1 MIAVSVA
8 ELLRFPFTQY
18 ALAASV
24 LMAVCASL
32 IGVPLVLKRYSFMG
46 FGLSNVAFMGMSF
59 ALVIDMA
66 NSMLLVMPLTVA
78 ATVLLVGFRNRFKQ
92 VSGDASLAM
101 LTVGSLAAGHF
112 VINTFSIRGGN
123 IDRAVSETLF
133 GGTRLVTLNAR
144 PQEVWLALI
153 ITVAVVGFYLFFFR
167 RIFAVTFDAEFMQ
180 ATGQRPVVYE
190 LLLSVIAGV
199 VIAVSMS
206 LLGSLLT
213 ASLII
218 FPALSAMRVS
228 KSYKG
233 VVIYAVVIAAVC
245 SPLGI
250 FAALLFELPPTTT
263 IIVVNIALFFLLS
276 VIGAIRKLIA

>member
-1 MIAVSVA
+1 MSVA

-18 ALAASV
+18 ALAASI
-24 LMAVCASL
+24 LMAICASL

-46 FGLSNVAFMGMSF
+46 FGLSNVAFMGMAV
-59 ALVIDMA
+59 ALVIDMT
-66 NSMLLVMPLTVA
+66 NSMALVMPLTVV
-78 ATVLLVGFRNRFKQ
+78 ATIMLIGFGNRNKK
-92 VSGDASLAM
+92 VSGDATLAM
-101 LTVGSLAAGHF
+101 LTVGSLAVGHF

-144 PQEVWLALI
+144 PHEVWLAFA
-153 ITVAVVGFYLFFFR
+153 ITVLVVIFFLFFYR
-167 RIFAVTFDAEFMQ
+167 RIFAVTFDTEFMQ
-180 ATGQRPVVYE
+180 ATGQRPVAYE
-190 LLLSVIAGV
+190 LLLSVITGV
-199 VIAVSMS
+199 SIAMSMS

-218 FPALSAMRVS
+218 FPALSAMRIL

-233 VVIYAVVIAAVC
+233 VMVCAVIIAIIC

-250 FAALLFELPPTTT
+250 FTALLFELPPTTT
-263 IIVVNIALFFLLS
+263 IIMVNIALFVLLS
-276 VIGAIRKLIA
+276 VVGAARKLVN

>member
-1 MIAVSVA
+1 MTVT

-46 FGLSNVAFMGMSF
+46 FGLSNVAFMGMAF
-59 ALVIDMA
+59 ALVIDMT
-66 NSMLLVMPLTVA
+66 NSMALVMPLTIAV
-78 ATVLLVGFRNRFKQ
+78 TVLLIGFGNRIKK

-101 LTVGSLAAGHF
+101 LTVGSLAVGHF
-112 VINTFSIRGGN
+112 IINTFSIRGGN

-144 PQEVWLALI
+144 PQDVWLVLM
-153 ITVAVVGFYLFFFR
+153 ITVLVVVFYLFFYR
-167 RIFAVTFDAEFMQ
+167 RIFAVTFDTEFMQ
-180 ATGQRPVVYE
+180 ATGQRPIVYE
-190 LLLSVIAGV
+190 LLLSIITGTVIAM
-199 VIAVSMS
+199 SMS

-218 FPALSAMRVS
+218 FPALSAMRIS
-228 KSYKG
+228 KTFKG
-233 VVIYAVVIAAVC
+233 VIILAVIVAVVC

-250 FAALLFELPPTTT
+250 FTALLFELPPTTT
-263 IIVVNIALFFLLS
+263 IIMANIAVFMLLS
-276 VIGAIRKLIA
+276 AVGLVRRLIA

>member
-1 MIAVSVA
+1 VSVA

-24 LMAVCASL
+24 LMAICASL

-46 FGLSNVAFMGMSF
+46 FGLSNVAFIGMAF
-59 ALVIDMA
+59 ALVIDMT
-66 NSMLLVMPLTVA
+66 NSMALVMPLTIL
-78 ATVLLVGFRNRFKQ
+78 ATVLLIGLGNRFKK

-101 LTVGSLAAGHF
+101 LTVGSLAVGHF

-144 PQEVWLALI
+144 PQEVWFALL
-153 ITVAVVGFYLFFFR
+153 ITVVVVIFFIFFHR
-167 RIFAVTFDAEFMQ
+167 RIFAVTFDTEFMQ
-180 ATGQRPVVYE
+180 ATGQRPIAYD
-190 LLLSVIAGV
+190 LLLSVITGV
-199 VIAVSMS
+199 VIAMSMS

-218 FPALSAMRVS
+218 FPALSAMRIS
-228 KSYKG
+228 KTYKG
-233 VVIYAVVIAAVC
+233 VMLCAVLIAAVC
-245 SPLGI
+245 SPFGI

-263 IIVVNIALFFLLS
+263 IIMVNIAAFFLLT
-276 VIGAIRKLIA
+276 VMGIIRRLLA

>member
-1 MIAVSVA
+1 MSVA

-18 ALAASV
+18 ALIASV

-46 FGLSNVAFMGMSF
+46 FGISNVAFMGMAF
-59 ALVIDMA
+59 ALVIDMT
-66 NSMLLVMPLTVA
+66 NSMALVMPLTVV
-78 ATVLLVGFRNRFKQ
+78 ATILLVGFGNRFKK

-101 LTVGSLAAGHF
+101 LTVGSLAVGHF

-144 PQEVWLALI
+144 PQEVWLALV
-153 ITVAVVGFYLFFFR
+153 ITVIVVVFFLYFYR

-180 ATGQRPVVYE
+180 ATGQRPIVYE
-190 LLLSVIAGV
+190 LLLSVITGV
-199 VIAVSMS
+199 VIAMSMS

-218 FPALSAMRVS
+218 FPALSAMHIS

-233 VVIYAVVIAAVC
+233 VILGAVVIAVAC
-245 SPLGI
+245 SPIGI
-250 FAALLFELPPTTT
+250 FTALLFELPPTTT
-263 IIVVNIALFFLLS
+263 IIMVNIAAFVFLTAA
-276 VIGAIRKLIA
+276 GAIKRLFI

>member
-1 MIAVSVA
+1 MSTV

-18 ALAASV
+18 AFIASI
-24 LMAVCASL
+24 LMAICASL

-46 FGLSNVAFMGMSF
+46 FGISNVAFMGMAF
-59 ALVIDMA
+59 ALVIDMT
-66 NSMLLVMPLTVA
+66 NSMALVIPLTVA
-78 ATVLLVGFRNRFKQ
+78 ATVLLVGLGNRK
-92 VSGDASLAM
+92 VSGDATLAM

-144 PQEVWLALI
+144 PHELWLAFLI
-153 ITVAVVGFYLFFFR
+153 TAMVVIFFIFFYR
-167 RIFAVTFDAEFMQ
+167 RIFAVTFDTEFMQ

-190 LLLSVIAGV
+190 LMLSVITGV

-218 FPALSAMRVS
+218 FPALSAMRIS
-228 KSYKG
+228 KTYKG
-233 VVIYAVVIAAVC
+233 VMLCAVVVGVVC
-245 SPLGI
+245 SPVGI
-250 FAALLFELPPTTT
+250 FTALLFELPPTTT
-263 IIVVNIALFFLLS
+263 IIMVNIAAF
-276 VIGAIRKLIA
+276 VILTAVGALRRA

>member
-1 MIAVSVA
+1 VSVA

-18 ALAASV
+18 ALLASI
-24 LMAVCASL
+24 LMAICASL

-59 ALVIDMA
+59 ALVIDMT
-66 NSMLLVMPLTVA
+66 NSMALVMPLTVA
-78 ATVLLVGFRNRFKQ
+78 ATILLIGLGNRFKK

-101 LTVGSLAAGHF
+101 LTVGSLAIGHF

-144 PQEVWLALI
+144 PQEVWLAFA
-153 ITVAVVGFYLFFFR
+153 ITVVVVIFCLFFYR
-167 RIFAVTFDAEFMQ
+167 RIFSVTFDAEFMQ
-180 ATGQRPVVYE
+180 ATGQRPVVYD
-190 LLLSVIAGV
+190 LLLSLITGV
-199 VIAVSMS
+199 VIAMSMS

-218 FPALSAMRVS
+218 FPALSAMRLF
-228 KSYKG
+228 KTYKG
-233 VVIYAVVIAAVC
+233 VILFAVIIAAVC

-250 FAALLFELPPTTT
+250 LTALLFELPPTTT
-263 IIVVNIALFFLLS
+263 IIMVNIAVYALLS
-276 VIGAIRKLIA
+276 IMGTIRKLVA